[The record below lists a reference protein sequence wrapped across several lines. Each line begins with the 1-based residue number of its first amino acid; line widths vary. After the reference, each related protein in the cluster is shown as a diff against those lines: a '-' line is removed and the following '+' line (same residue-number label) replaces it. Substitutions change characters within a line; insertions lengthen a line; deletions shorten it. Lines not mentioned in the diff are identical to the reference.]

1 MLNTKAV
8 SQSRRR
14 LSASGAGVSGKPRAR
29 IELLADRMEI
39 REGLE
44 RYFYAVDAGRYAL
57 FRQVFS
63 EDAKA
68 DYTGGKLRLRGA
80 RGIMEGMRSIIR
92 GMPKASSNHF
102 ITGTDIVV
110 KGDSATSDTFGAIFV
125 HTQPKG
131 QAPVLTA
138 MGVRYRDRWVR
149 TAKGW
154 RISYRRHDRLWT
166 CEGIQAGLLQKVAA
180 KRR

>member
-1 MLNTKAV
+1 MQREKAMP
-8 SQSRRR
+8 QRPRRR
-14 LSASGAGVSGKPRAR
+14 PATAAGEPGNPRAVDGS
-29 IELLADRMEI
+29 LADSMEI

-57 FRQVFS
+57 FRRVFA

-68 DYTGGKLRLRGA
+68 DYAGGKLKLKGA
-80 RGIMEGMRSIIR
+80 RGIADAMRSIIR
-92 GMPKASSNHF
+92 GMPKVSSNHF

-110 KGDSATSDTFGAIFV
+110 RGDTATSDTFGAIFT

-149 TAKGW
+149 TVKGW
-154 RISYRRHDRLWT
+154 RITYRRHDRLWT
-166 CEGIQAGLLQKVAA
+166 CEGIPAGVAA
-180 KRR
+180 KAVPARR

>member
-1 MLNTKAV
+1 MQRKA
-8 SQSRRR
+8 SKPEGGRRPPKSVTR
-14 LSASGAGVSGKPRAR
+14 RSGRPSTAGGLPV
-29 IELLADRMEI
+29 DRFEI

-68 DYTGGKLRLRGA
+68 DYAGGKLRLQGA
-80 RGIMEGMRSIIR
+80 RGIMEGMRGIIR

-125 HTQPKG
+125 QTQPKG
-131 QAPVLTA
+131 QAPVLNA

-154 RISYRRHDRLWT
+154 RINYRRHDRLWT
-166 CEGIQAGLLQKVAA
+166 CEGIQAGLLQTVAVT
-180 KRR
+180 RR